1 MAYQPGNLAPD
12 LIREMLQGI
21 VENEK
26 SFADLVC
33 GTQFR
38 QVTQMQGSVNV
49 RDSAATLGIVDGYL
63 GLAPAEESPGEEFG
77 VTSVTYHAKPRVGK
91 TVITDEERNDFDA
104 AFGEDLVND
113 RMAQA
118 YRSANTKLDKYLE
131 TKLSSTSLNEE
142 FAAGSDGGGT
152 WTGATSTMADD
163 LRTCRETFAPG
174 ADTIII
180 GRALRNVMLD
190 NDGLLASPVAGN
202 YYGGGTGEASILE
215 AWLKQ
220 YIGFKNVYFF
230 DKMYNTGNAR
240 GGTPAVGYLFD
251 ALAWVGYAD
260 DLVLVHPS
268 HAINDI
274 AETERIVAKRTDL
287 VQVARYDDILRPT
300 LLKGSVITG
309 ATA

>member
-1 MAYQPGNLAPD
+1 M
-12 LIREMLQGI
+12 QGI
-21 VENEK
+21 VETETA
-26 SFADLVC
+26 FTDLVC
-33 GTQFR
+33 GKQFR
-38 QVTQMQGSVNV
+38 QVIQMQGSVNV
-49 RDSAATLGIVDGYL
+49 RDSAATLGIIDGYL
-63 GLAPAEESPGEEFG
+63 GLAPGEESPGEEFG
-77 VTSVTYHAKPRVGK
+77 VTPVTYHAKPRVGK
-91 TVITDEERNDFDA
+91 SVITDEERNDFDA
-104 AFGEDLVND
+104 QATEDLVND
-113 RMAQA
+113 RLTQA
-118 YRSANTKLDKYLE
+118 YRSSNTKLDKYLE
-131 TKLSSTSLNEE
+131 TKLSSTALNEE
-142 FAAGSDGGGT
+142 FAVGSDGGGT
-152 WTGATSTMADD
+152 WTGTSTMADD

-202 YYGGGTGEASILE
+202 YYGGGTGETSILE
-215 AWLKQ
+215 QWLKQ
-220 YIGFKNVYFF
+220 YIGFKNVFFF

-268 HAINDI
+268 HAINDL
-274 AETERIVAKRTDL
+274 AETERITSKRSDV
-287 VQVARYDDILRPT
+287 VQVSRYDDILRPT